1 MKEEVNLG
9 EIIIIMLIVIAT
21 VGSLSWRCLLYGAF
35 VFIGLVCIVALIR
48 IAIWIIEFV
57 KRI

>member
-1 MKEEVNLG
+1 
-9 EIIIIMLIVIAT
+9 MLIVIAT
-21 VGSLSWRCLLYGAF
+21 VGALSWRCLLYGAF

>member
-21 VGSLSWRCLLYGAF
+21 VGSLSWRCLLYGSF

>member
-21 VGSLSWRCLLYGAF
+21 IGALSWRCLLYGVF
-35 VFIGLVCIVALIR
+35 VFIGLVCIAALIR